1 MKKILVTLLAVAMV
15 ASLCGMMFVSAESA
29 NLAAGKEVANAE
41 NVDASITTFWVDTD
55 LTDGTAQADWE
66 LDWAP
71 GEWHGYWWNA
81 DAENVYEIA
90 NAPDGIAIPT
100 IDLGENCTIENARVN
115 MFLGDDMGILPAKSV
130 ALQVSA
136 DGETFNTVATVEL
149 PEAEEGSK
157 NVGWVELVP
166 ETAAEGRYVRL
177 EIVLVGYWCFI
188 DEIEVYGTPA
198 AADGGNDEPPVDD
211 DPVEDVQ
218 TYEDYVVGEDGNA
231 VAPTCYGYT
240 WTVNYVD
247 GTIAGE
253 DVTII
258 TNLDAYAACNAKWA
272 ISAVLEKQADGT
284 YVAVADAVAG
294 TGETPAIELG
304 ENQIILV
311 VHSSSSKP
319 ADADTYANWLGKVA
333 AAAIKA
339 GDVFEINE
347 EKTSVHA
354 VVPGA
359 EDDEPSKEP
368 SKPVTPGGDAGILVF
383 AVLGVV
389 AVCGAAVTIKAR
401 G

>member
-253 DVTII
+253 DVTIV

-294 TGETPAIELG
+294 TGENPTIELG
-304 ENQIILV
+304 ENQIVLV

-347 EKTSVHA
+347 EMTSVHA

>member
-1 MKKILVTLLAVAMV
+1 MKKTLALVLALALVSA
-15 ASLCGMMFVSAESA
+15 LCGMLFVSAEDV
-29 NLAAGKEVANAE
+29 NLAAGKEVANAKI
-41 NVDASITTFWVDTD
+41 NGSNANYCAN
-55 LTDGTAQADWE
+55 LTDGVT
-66 LDWAP
+66 
-71 GEWHGYWWNA
+71 A
-81 DAENVYEIA
+81 DAISTDNGVWFAYYYNSDLDADKLAELANTDENGVA
-90 NAPDGIAIPT
+90 LPT
-100 IDLGENCTIENARVN
+100 IDLGAAYELSSVRMHIVDQA
-115 MFLGDDMGILPAKSV
+115 DWSILAPTSAI
-130 ALQVSA
+130 AQVSN
-136 DGETFNTVATVEL
+136 DGETFTDVATVTEF
-149 PEAEEGSK
+149 AAG
-157 NVGWVELVP
+157 VTWVEFDLSGQ
-166 ETAAEGRYVRL
+166 TAQYVRL
-177 EIVLVGYWCFI
+177 AIDLNSVWFFL
-188 DEIEVYGTPA
+188 DEIEVYGA
-198 AADGGNDEPPVDD
+198 AAEGGNDEPPVDD

-253 DVTII
+253 DVTIV

-294 TGETPAIELG
+294 TGENPTIELG
-304 ENQIILV
+304 ENQIVLV

-347 EKTSVHA
+347 EMTSVHA